1 MLIKDVAMSETA
13 SPSKTP
19 MSYWIHTAVYLLLT
33 FGMGYI
39 PSDSIPQLGMSVLG
53 IFIGML
59 YGWTFIGFI
68 WPSMMSIFALGVCG
82 FFPTPQAAFSNA
94 FSNQVVIFMLLVL
107 VFTGYFER
115 SGINKK
121 LAIWFL
127 SRPSVE
133 GRPWFFTFMVLIATF
148 IVGFLLDGNAV
159 NILIWNLLYGIFK
172 EVDYR
177 EGENYPAYLCAGV
190 AFAACLSYGAK
201 PWGAANIMAA
211 GALQSA
217 AGGGYDFN
225 YAQFMCVSVPL
236 CFAFLMG
243 YFIVMK
249 YVFKPNVNNL
259 TSLSQDYLQQ
269 LRSNIALNKQE
280 KIAAAALIVFILA
293 LLLINILPSSS
304 GGFLGMISKGNFLSA
319 LIVVLIA
326 LNLSRFEGAPVLDF
340 ETCAQKGLRWN
351 LFWLNA
357 AAMPV
362 SAAVSSDAAG
372 ITKWFGLMMS
382 GSFMDVSS
390 VIPFVIGIAVLFML
404 ATQVAFN
411 MTLVVI
417 AVPIV
422 WQVCQSL
429 HVNPMAVIILVLMG
443 ISCSIA
449 TPAASSNAAIMF
461 SNVEWIG
468 MTRSFKAG
476 FGAVL
481 VGLLILVCIG
491 YPLVSLVY
499 GF

>member
-1 MLIKDVAMSETA
+1 MSETA
-13 SPSKTP
+13 SPGKTP

-39 PSDSIPQLGMSVLG
+39 PSDSIPPLGMSVLG

-68 WPSMMSIFALGVCG
+68 WPSMTSIFALGVCG

-94 FSNQVVIFMLLVL
+94 FSNQVVIFMLLIL

-133 GRPWFFTFMVLIATF
+133 GRPWFFTFMVFIATL

-177 EGENYPAYLCAGV
+177 EGDTYPAYLCAGV
-190 AFAACLSYGAK
+190 SFAAALSYGAK
-201 PWGAANIMAA
+201 PWGAQNIMAA
-211 GALQSA
+211 GALQSV
-217 AGGGYDFN
+217 AGGGFDFN
-225 YAQFMCVSVPL
+225 YVQFMSVSIPV

-243 YFIVMK
+243 YFIVVK
-249 YVFKPNVNNL
+249 YVFTPDVNKL

-269 LRSNIALNKQE
+269 LRDNLALNKKE
-280 KIAAAALIVFILA
+280 KIAATALIVFVLA

-304 GGFLGMISKGNFLSA
+304 GGFLGMITKGNFLSA

-326 LNLSRFEGAPVLDF
+326 LNFSRFEGAPVLDF
-340 ETCAQKGLRWN
+340 DPCAQHGIRWN
-351 LFWLNA
+351 IFWLNA
-357 AAMPV
+357 AALPV
-362 SAAVSSDAAG
+362 SAAFSSDAAG
-372 ITKWFGLMMS
+372 ISKWFGLMMS
-382 GSFMDVSS
+382 GSFGDVGS
-390 VIPFVIGIAVLFML
+390 VIPFVIGIAILFML
-404 ATQVAFN
+404 ATQVAFD

-422 WQVCQSL
+422 WQICQGL
-429 HVNPMAVIILVLMG
+429 QVNPMAVIIFILMG

-476 FGAVL
+476 FSAVL
-481 VGLLILVCIG
+481 VGLLILVCVA
-491 YPLVSLVY
+491 YPLVSFFY

>member
-1 MLIKDVAMSETA
+1 
-13 SPSKTP
+13 
-19 MSYWIHTAVYLLLT
+19 
-33 FGMGYI
+33 
-39 PSDSIPQLGMSVLG
+39 MSVLG

-68 WPSMMSIFALGVCG
+68 WPSMTSIFALGVCG

-94 FSNQVVIFMLLVL
+94 FSNQVVIFMLLIL

-133 GRPWFFTFMVLIATF
+133 GRPWFFTFMVFIATL

-177 EGENYPAYLCAGV
+177 EGDTYPAYLCAGV
-190 AFAACLSYGAK
+190 SFAAALSYGAK
-201 PWGAANIMAA
+201 PWGAQNIMAA
-211 GALQSA
+211 GALQSV
-217 AGGGYDFN
+217 AGGGFDFN
-225 YAQFMCVSVPL
+225 YVQFMSVSIPV

-243 YFIVMK
+243 YFIVVK
-249 YVFKPNVNNL
+249 YVFKPDVNKL

-269 LRSNIALNKQE
+269 LRDNLVLNKKE
-280 KIAAAALIVFILA
+280 KIAATALIVFVLA

-304 GGFLGMISKGNFLSA
+304 GGFLGMITKGNFLSA

-326 LNLSRFEGAPVLDF
+326 LNFSRFEGAPVLDF
-340 ETCAQKGLRWN
+340 DPCAQHGIRWN
-351 LFWLNA
+351 IFWLNA
-357 AAMPV
+357 AALPV
-362 SAAVSSDAAG
+362 SAAFSSDAAG

-382 GSFMDVSS
+382 GSFGDVGS
-390 VIPFVIGIAVLFML
+390 VIPFVIGIAILFML

-422 WQVCQSL
+422 WQICQGL
-429 HVNPMAVIILVLMG
+429 QVNPMAVIIFILMG

-476 FGAVL
+476 FSAVL
-481 VGLLILVCIG
+481 VGLLILVCIA
-491 YPLVSLVY
+491 YPLVSFFY

>member
-1 MLIKDVAMSETA
+1 
-13 SPSKTP
+13 
-19 MSYWIHTAVYLLLT
+19 
-33 FGMGYI
+33 MGYI
-39 PSDSIPQLGMSVLG
+39 PSDSIPPLGMSVLG

-68 WPSMMSIFALGVCG
+68 WPSMTSIFALGVCG

-94 FSNQVVIFMLLVL
+94 FSNQVVIFMLLIL

-133 GRPWFFTFMVLIATF
+133 GRPWFFTFMVFIATLS
-148 IVGFLLDGNAV
+148 VGFLLDGNAV

-177 EGENYPAYLCAGV
+177 EGDTYPAYLCAGV
-190 AFAACLSYGAK
+190 SFAAALSYGAK
-201 PWGAANIMAA
+201 PWGAQNIMAA
-211 GALQSA
+211 GALQSV
-217 AGGGYDFN
+217 AGGGFDFN
-225 YAQFMCVSVPL
+225 YVQFMSVSIPV

-243 YFIVMK
+243 YFIVVK
-249 YVFKPNVNNL
+249 YVFKPDVNKL

-269 LRSNIALNKQE
+269 LRDNLALNKKE
-280 KIAAAALIVFILA
+280 KIAATALIVFVLA

-304 GGFLGMISKGNFLSA
+304 GGFLGMITKGNFLSA

-326 LNLSRFEGAPVLDF
+326 LNFSRFEGAPVLDF
-340 ETCAQKGLRWN
+340 DPCAQHGIRWN
-351 LFWLNA
+351 IFWLNA
-357 AAMPV
+357 AALPV
-362 SAAVSSDAAG
+362 SAAFSSDAAG

-382 GSFMDVSS
+382 GSFGDVGS
-390 VIPFVIGIAVLFML
+390 VIPFVIGIAILFML

-422 WQVCQSL
+422 WQICQGL
-429 HVNPMAVIILVLMG
+429 QVNPMAVIIFILMG

-476 FGAVL
+476 FSAVL
-481 VGLLILVCIG
+481 VGLLILVCVA
-491 YPLVSLVY
+491 YPLVSFFY